1 MKNWASQLD
10 KITEQFLTSFGALS
24 LEQLYW
30 KPDPQTWS
38 IAENIKH
45 LITVNE
51 SYYPILASLQEGNY
65 KTPFIGKMGFM
76 VSFLGKMILNSVKPD
91 RKRKMKTF
99 RIWEPT
105 VSVSEN
111 LLEQFEKHQNELK
124 QQIALSE
131 KLVERGAV
139 ISSPV
144 NRNIVYKLET
154 AFDIIVAHEQRH
166 FEQAKE
172 VLQQVTKNTAT
183 N

>member
-1 MKNWASQLD
+1 
-10 KITEQFLTSFGALS
+10 
-24 LEQLYW
+24 
-30 KPDPQTWS
+30 
-38 IAENIKH
+38 
-45 LITVNE
+45 
-51 SYYPILASLQEGNY
+51 
-65 KTPFIGKMGFM
+65 
-76 VSFLGKMILNSVKPD
+76 
-91 RKRKMKTF
+91 MKTF
-99 RIWEPT
+99 RIWEPA

-111 LLEQFEKHQNELK
+111 ILQQFEKHQNELK

-131 KLVERGAV
+131 KLVESGAV

-172 VLQQVTKNTAT
+172 VLQQLTKSTAT